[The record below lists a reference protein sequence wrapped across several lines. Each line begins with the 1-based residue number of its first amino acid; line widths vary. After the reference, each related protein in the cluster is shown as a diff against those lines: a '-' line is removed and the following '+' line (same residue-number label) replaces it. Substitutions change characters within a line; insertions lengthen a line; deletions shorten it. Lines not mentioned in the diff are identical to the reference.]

1 MKFRTFAVL
10 LTVMFVLSAALTG
23 CASGAPAS
31 TAPASGTPAG
41 QQSTPEPTAA
51 APAEK
56 ARITYLYST
65 SGDQAKKDVL
75 DKVLSLAE
83 DAIKDEVIVE
93 ATDTGNTDMNTYLKM
108 KAAAGDLQDVLA
120 GDATE
125 SGLGMSGYI
134 MELPRE
140 LQDMSMIPEQG
151 KAKDG
156 RMYNLPASLM
166 PWEIVYNKE
175 LFAQAGIT
183 SVPKTWSELLA
194 DCETLKKAGIPPF
207 LFMLQGDEAYA
218 TGFLLL
224 QFFSADV
231 LSKNPNWTVDRYNG
245 AVKFDCPEWRGI
257 FDKFKLLIDKGYVE
271 PNAASYTSASGQEA
285 FAQGKAAMIGMPQAT
300 IATLQQSASYHFGGF
315 PLPSDTDNNMV
326 TISPDK
332 GLCLRAGMDD
342 KTLAAAVKFVK
353 AYFSPEPYKLLLD
366 YSVSP
371 SVIKGFT
378 YTPKA
383 PNDVVAGMIEDMSG
397 YLSLP
402 ATKTAQIFGGVG
414 GYTWYDAWNDSYRI
428 IAEIYAGKAWT
439 NDDIVKKLDED
450 YQKGYDAEKA
460 AAQTA
465 APK

>member
-1 MKFRTFAVL
+1 MKLRTFAVL
-10 LTVMFVLSAALTG
+10 MSAVFVLSAVFTG
-23 CASGAPAS
+23 CSSVAPSAAPETNPAS
-31 TAPASGTPAG
+31 PG
-41 QQSTPEPTAA
+41 QQSAPAPTVA
-51 APAEK
+51 APVEK
-56 ARITYLYST
+56 TRITYLYST

-75 DKVLSLAE
+75 DKVVGLAK
-83 DAIKDEVIVE
+83 DAIQDEVIVE

-134 MELPRE
+134 MELPKE
-140 LQDMSMIPEQG
+140 LQEMSLIPDQG

-156 RMYNLPASLM
+156 KMYNLPASLM

-175 LFAQAGIT
+175 LFAQAGIAG
-183 SVPKTWSELLA
+183 VPKTWSELLA
-194 DCETLKKAGIPPF
+194 DCETLKQAGIPPF

-231 LSKNPNWTVDRYNG
+231 LSKNPDWTKDRYLGN
-245 AVKFDCPEWRGI
+245 VKFDCPEWRGI

-300 IATLQQSASYHFGGF
+300 IATLQQSTSYHFGGF
-315 PLPSDTDNNMV
+315 PLPSDTGNNIV

-342 KTLAAAVKFVK
+342 KTLAAAIKFVK

-371 SVIKGFT
+371 SVIKGFE

-383 PNDVVAGMIEDMSG
+383 PNDVVSGMIEDMAG

-402 ATKTAQIFGGVG
+402 TTKTAQIFGGVG
-414 GYTWYDAWNDSYRI
+414 GYNWYDAWNDSYRI
-428 IAEIYAGKAWT
+428 IAEIYAGKEWT
-439 NDDIVKKLDED
+439 NDDIVKRLDED
-450 YQKGYDAEKA
+450 YQKGYEAEK

-465 APK
+465 APQ